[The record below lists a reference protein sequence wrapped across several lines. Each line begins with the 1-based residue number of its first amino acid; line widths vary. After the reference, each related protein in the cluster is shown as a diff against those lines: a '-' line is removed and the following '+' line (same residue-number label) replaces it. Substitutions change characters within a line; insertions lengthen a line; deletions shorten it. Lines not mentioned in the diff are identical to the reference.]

1 METAAGSLTCAR
13 ALCRTTAK
21 PSPAGGA
28 GGGPEVSRHQVK
40 LTAKGPA
47 QALECTEGLSGDP
60 ECEFGG
66 IVIEGDQ
73 FQVPGDG
80 CLHVYQRSN
89 AYFPLAKK
97 YCLNSAGE
105 LRRIPQRVFQVGLVS
120 TAAQDLRLSARRAT
134 SEAPRATPKGS
145 RVDVMVAE
153 VAPAAD
159 DIRDVVR
166 YFVRDET
173 GQRGWARPQ
182 DLVIG
187 QCGPAN
193 NEFLCFRGD

>member
-1 METAAGSLTCAR
+1 M
-13 ALCRTTAK
+13 
-21 PSPAGGA
+21 
-28 GGGPEVSRHQVK
+28 VSRHQVK

-60 ECEFGG
+60 ECELGG
-66 IVIEGDQ
+66 IVMEGNQ

-80 CLHVYQRSN
+80 CFHVYQRSN
-89 AYFPLAKK
+89 AYFPLVKK
-97 YCLNSAGE
+97 YCLNPGGE

-134 SEAPRATPKGS
+134 SEVSRVTPKGS

-153 VAPAAD
+153 VTSADD

-173 GQRGWARPQ
+173 GRHGWARPV

-187 QCGPAN
+187 QCGPAG
-193 NEFLCFRGD
+193 NELLCFQGD